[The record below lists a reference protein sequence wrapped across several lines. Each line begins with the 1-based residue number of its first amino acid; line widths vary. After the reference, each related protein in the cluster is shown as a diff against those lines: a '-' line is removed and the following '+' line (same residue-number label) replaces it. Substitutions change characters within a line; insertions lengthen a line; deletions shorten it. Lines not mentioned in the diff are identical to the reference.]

1 MATKKKF
8 REEPRYAYTASP
20 GKMADEKFDVEAMK
34 RGEAEMRDSSV
45 PNQKAMRYVQNDS
58 LSGFMS
64 PKAGGGRGG
73 QGGPSAKDLRNEE
86 RKQNRGIYT
95 AEMGAPP
102 EEPEGMK
109 KGGKVSSASKRADG
123 IAQRGKTRGTMV
135 AMCGGG
141 YAKRK

>member
-8 REEPRYAYTASP
+8 RDEPRYAYTASS
-20 GKMADEKFDVEAMK
+20 GKTADDKFDIDAMK

-45 PNQKAMRYVQNDS
+45 PNQKAIRYVQDDS
-58 LSGFMS
+58 LSGFMN
-64 PKAGGGRGG
+64 PKAGAGRGG
-73 QGGPSAKDLRNEE
+73 QGGPTVKELRDEE

-102 EEPEGMK
+102 QEPEGMK
-109 KGGKVSSASKRADG
+109 RGGSVGSASKRADG
-123 IAQRGKTRGTMV
+123 IAQRGKTRGTTV

-141 YAKRK
+141 MYKK